1 MYPEITRDEVFMI
14 GTSRLWL
21 RWPQFADAHALAT
34 LSGDARVATMIASW
48 PVGATEAFA
57 RERVREFRKGNGDG
71 SSLVLTMAKRSNWQ
85 QPIGLIGI
93 KLKYDDAGRHGV
105 VGYHLAPEEWE
116 RGYASEALKGLIDMT
131 RLLTRI
137 PRLTASVLPENPA
150 SAEVLRKNGFA
161 FAGSGK
167 LDTAHRG
174 SVEVDHYER
183 DLRAIG
189 YDVDGFRLSPRSM
202 RPQTQFEADFR
213 VS

>member
-1 MYPEITRDEVFMI
+1 MYPDITRDEVFMI
-14 GTSRLWL
+14 GTPRLWL
-21 RWPQFADAHALAT
+21 RWPQFTDARLLAA
-34 LSGDARVATMIASW
+34 LSGDERVATMIASW
-48 PVGATEAFA
+48 PVGASEAYA
-57 RERVREFRKGNGDG
+57 RERIAEYRAGNAAG

-93 KLKYDDAGRHGV
+93 KLKYDDRGRHGV
-105 VGYHLAPEEWE
+105 VSYHLAPEEWE

-161 FAGSGK
+161 FAGSGR

-174 SVEVDHYER
+174 NVEVDHYER

-189 YDVDGFRLSPRSM
+189 YDADGFPITPRST
-202 RPQTQFEADFR
+202 RPQIKFETDLR